1 MHRLVEPGHRLVDPL
16 ELGPGFS
23 SAAPRLLICV
33 LLFEFSQSHSICFV
47 DCTIAGDRRR
57 VRYQEL
63 QPTVKCSCSVGVGV
77 GGPLD
82 TSEKIAMHAGARE
95 HELSSDAEDAAQCV
109 MRVTSVHKRK
119 VARRPSSHAQTDS
132 TEAQQ
137 SPHVDARTL
146 RCSALHRGRVAPRRT
161 QRRRFGRRHP
171 RGTAFGSSV
180 ASCC

>member
-1 MHRLVEPGHRLVDPL
+1 MSPPFLIFG
-16 ELGPGFS
+16 GS
-23 SAAPRLLICV
+23 SGW
-33 LLFEFSQSHSICFV
+33 F
-47 DCTIAGDRRR
+47 
-57 VRYQEL
+57 
-63 QPTVKCSCSVGVGV
+63 VGVVMV

-137 SPHVDARTL
+137 SPHVDAHTL
-146 RCSALHRGRVAPRRT
+146 RCSALRRGRVAPRRT

-180 ASCC
+180 ASRCCCRCCWEAPAAERTLPGLQLCSFSAHPIQLCSVYCTVRAPVASAVPCRDR